1 MQNKKIIMLVI
12 FLVGLLAVGA
22 ASAADVAGLDNTTNA
37 IGTESNSDSTL
48 SATDD
53 NDNLEVS
60 LDDNLKNGVSTQKSF
75 RDLNDTING
84 VNQGDKI
91 NLTENYIYDSTK
103 DADFNR
109 GILIDRSVTIY
120 GNGITIDGAK
130 TVKIFG
136 FNFE

>member
-109 GILIDRSVTIY
+109 GILMWHHIH
-120 GNGITIDGAK
+120 K
-130 TVKIFG
+130 W
-136 FNFE
+136 